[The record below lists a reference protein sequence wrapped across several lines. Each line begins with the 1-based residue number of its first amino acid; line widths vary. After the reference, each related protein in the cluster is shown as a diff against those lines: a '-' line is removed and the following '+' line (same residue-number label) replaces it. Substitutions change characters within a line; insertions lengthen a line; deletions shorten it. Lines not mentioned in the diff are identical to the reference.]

1 MMSVLEYSSTD
12 IIEGKAMADNSPTD
26 IPAPGQRKRGEQ
38 GYLAYLLRQ
47 ASAAVRHSIERALA
61 DLDVTQPQF
70 VVMTMINAYPGS
82 SGADIAR
89 LAMLTPQTISLIVAN
104 LERAGRLTRV
114 VSPAHGRIQRMELTE
129 DGQALLARCRE
140 RVHKIEARLNA
151 NLTPEHRHAVRSWL
165 VEVATKDL
173 NADEPRDVRP
183 APTSGDQQTSRNE
196 TFDVSERDASTSSI

>member
-12 IIEGKAMADNSPTD
+12 IIKGKSMADNSPTD
-26 IPAPGQRKRGEQ
+26 IPAPGQGKRGEQ

-47 ASAAVRHSIERALA
+47 ASVAVRHAIERSLE

-129 DGQALLARCRE
+129 DGQALLAQCRE
-140 RVHKIEARLNA
+140 RVHRIDARLYA
-151 NLTPEHRHAVRSWL
+151 KLSPEQDRVIRSWL
-165 VEVATKDL
+165 VDLSITDL
-173 NADEPRDVRP
+173 NADEPRDVRQVP
-183 APTSGDQQTSRNE
+183 GP
-196 TFDVSERDASTSSI
+196 SEQG

>member
-12 IIEGKAMADNSPTD
+12 IIEGSTMADNSPSD
-26 IPAPGQRKRGEQ
+26 IPVPGQGKRGEQ

-47 ASAAVRHSIERALA
+47 ASVAVRHSIERALE

-70 VVMTMINAYPGS
+70 LVMTMINAYPGS
-82 SGADIAR
+82 SAADIAR

-114 VSPAHGRIQRMELTE
+114 VSPTHGRIQRMELTE
-129 DGQALLARCRE
+129 DGQALLARSRE

-151 NLTPEHRHAVRSWL
+151 NLSPEHGHAIRSWL
-165 VEVATKDL
+165 VDVATTDL
-173 NADEPRDVRP
+173 NADDLRDVRT
-183 APTSGDQQTSRNE
+183 ASGLGEQE
-196 TFDVSERDASTSSI
+196 